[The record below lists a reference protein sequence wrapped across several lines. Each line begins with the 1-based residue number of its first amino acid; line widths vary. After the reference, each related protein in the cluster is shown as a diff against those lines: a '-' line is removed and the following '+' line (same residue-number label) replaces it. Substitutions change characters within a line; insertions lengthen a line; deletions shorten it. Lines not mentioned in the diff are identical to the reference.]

1 MLHFDM
7 RVNIYLYI
15 YMKEKSHQRPKI
27 HEKKNELFES
37 TLKEF
42 RNGIFNKNQL
52 CTLRQYLLEHKVS

>member
-1 MLHFDM
+1 
-7 RVNIYLYI
+7 
-15 YMKEKSHQRPKI
+15 MKEKSHQRPKI